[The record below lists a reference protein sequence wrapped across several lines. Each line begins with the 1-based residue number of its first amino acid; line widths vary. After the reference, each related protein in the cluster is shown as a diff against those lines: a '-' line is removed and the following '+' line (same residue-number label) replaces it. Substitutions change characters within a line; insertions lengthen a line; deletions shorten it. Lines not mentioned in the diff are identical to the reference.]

1 VDNRLAFTFPAML
14 FNSIYLDKPFQ
25 VRPAQEVLE
34 DIEMARST
42 IPYTRRVFR
51 HYCGTGWPMAMPWC

>member
-1 VDNRLAFTFPAML
+1 ML